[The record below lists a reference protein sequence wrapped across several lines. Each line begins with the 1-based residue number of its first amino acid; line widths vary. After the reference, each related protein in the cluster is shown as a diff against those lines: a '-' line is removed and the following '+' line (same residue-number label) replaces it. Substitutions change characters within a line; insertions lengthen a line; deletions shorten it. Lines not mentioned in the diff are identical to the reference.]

1 MITIKQKF
9 QGPQGNIYPWREGSF
24 DSLWDIV
31 GLFDEALETVL
42 MAEIGSSNELQEKP
56 SQDKFFIQ
64 DLCEKLNDRQVLA
77 EFDELCWNNG
87 SFESSKEEGR
97 AEPEDLGL
105 SIDTVTE
112 VYEFYEEGKL
122 VATFTG
128 SKD

>member
-1 MITIKQKF
+1 M
-9 QGPQGNIYPWREGSF
+9 
-24 DSLWDIV
+24 WDIV

-42 MAEIGSSNELQEKP
+42 MAEISRFSELQEKP

-77 EFDELCWNNG
+77 EFDDLCWKTG
-87 SFESSKEEGR
+87 SFDSSKEEGR

-105 SIDTVTE
+105 SIDTMIE
-112 VYEFYEEGKL
+112 VYKFNEEGKL
-122 VATFTG
+122 VASFIG